1 MMPRNLFLSCLISF
15 FAIMTFSIQASAADS
30 KGPAKKGDE
39 VSLEYTGLLEDGT
52 VFDSSEKHGVP
63 LKFVLGRSRILP
75 KFEAAVMGMKVGEKK
90 TFTLK
95 PVDAYGEYDPELMRL
110 IPRKRLPA
118 KPEPVPGMTLG
129 VDLVGGQKAQAIIT
143 KVSEEGILIDLN
155 PPLAGKTLTF
165 KINIVSISPKS

>member
-1 MMPRNLFLSCLISF
+1 MTPRKLFLSCLISF

-39 VSLEYTGLLEDGT
+39 VSLEYTGTLEDGT

-63 LKFVLGRSRILP
+63 LKFVLGHSRILP
-75 KFEAAVMGMKVGEKK
+75 KFEAAVMGMKVGENKN
-90 TFTLK
+90 FTLK
-95 PVDAYGEYDPELMRL
+95 PVDAYGEYDPALTRL
-110 IPRKRLPA
+110 IPRDRLP
-118 KPEPVPGMTLG
+118 KTPEPIAGMTLS

-143 KVSEEGILIDLN
+143 KVSKEGLLIDLN

-165 KINIVSISPKS
+165 KIHIVAISSKS